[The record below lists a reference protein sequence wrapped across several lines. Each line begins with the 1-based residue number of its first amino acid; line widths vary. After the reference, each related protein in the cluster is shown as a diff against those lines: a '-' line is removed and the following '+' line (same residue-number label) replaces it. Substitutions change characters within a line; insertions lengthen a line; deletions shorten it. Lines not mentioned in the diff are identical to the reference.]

1 MFYQLISL
9 VGAALCLG
17 AFIGNQRG
25 WLHREMRL
33 YNAMNFFGGLLLA
46 WVAIVDRRAGFI
58 ILEVTWA
65 LVALPGMIRPTR
77 AEAPPPGTP
86 APHD

>member
-1 MFYQLISL
+1 MLLQIVSV

-25 WLHREMRL
+25 WIDRETRT

-46 WVAIVDRRAGFI
+46 WVAIADRRLGFI
-58 ILEVTWA
+58 ILETTWA
-65 LVALPGMIRPTR
+65 LVALPGLIRPR
-77 AEAPPPGTP
+77 AARRPP
-86 APHD
+86 AA